1 MLINRPILS
10 RRVYARPLILPMEG
24 VAIMDDAH
32 VTDYGLLAQQ
42 AAALAEGTPGWLPA
56 LANVAA
62 LLGESLPNINWMG
75 FYVATQGQGGER
87 DLVLGP
93 FWGRPACVSIP
104 WGAGVCGTA
113 AKTDKPQLV
122 PERPCV
128 SRPHCLRR
136 RVALGAC
143 GAHPCHRPRWHR
155 EGMGSP
161 RLRQP
166 HPRAILGGGPRGLL
180 AHRAC
185 PGEFSEPS
193 WSCRGSPM
201 PIVA

>member
-1 MLINRPILS
+1 
-10 RRVYARPLILPMEG
+10 MEG

-122 PERPCV
+122 PDVHAFPGHIACDAA
-128 SRPHCLRR
+128 SRSELVVPIHATGPGGTAK
-136 RVALGAC
+136 VWGALDC
-143 GAHPCHRPRWHR
+143 D
-155 EGMGSP
+155 SP
-161 RLRQP
+161 IPAR
-166 HPRAILGGGPRGLL
+166 
-180 AHRAC
+180 
-185 PGEFSEPS
+185 FSEADLEGFSLIVRALESSASLLGPAVVPP
-193 WSCRGSPM
+193 CR
-201 PIVA
+201 